1 MRFGRSVNNE
11 LLLIFHSFLF
21 LFGYNARCMD
31 PKNPEPG
38 SGEENVLAVVEGD
51 WPSVENIE
59 GAYAAVAKVGAI
71 VKTKMFWADLQ
82 KRCGNVHF
90 AGTECA
96 SRWAGYIEGTVVTG
110 KKAGEE
116 VADAL
121 LLAQS

>member
-1 MRFGRSVNNE
+1 
-11 LLLIFHSFLF
+11 
-21 LFGYNARCMD
+21 MD

>member
-1 MRFGRSVNNE
+1 
-11 LLLIFHSFLF
+11 
-21 LFGYNARCMD
+21 MD
-31 PKNPEPG
+31 PANPEAG
-38 SGEENVLAVVEGD
+38 STEENVLAVVEGD
-51 WPSVENIE
+51 WPSTDNIE

-96 SRWAGYIEGTVVTG
+96 SRWAGYIEGAIVTG
-110 KKAGEE
+110 GKAGDE
-116 VADAL
+116 VATSL